1 MILNE
6 KYLASKDSTKG
17 KGKQF
22 YKVTSNC
29 DYKVEWSKKPLYS
42 TRNHCSNHL
51 AHCAVCKASIW
62 TYNMKNH
69 YEQHHP
75 DFEDVP
81 ELVSPQKIE
90 QIKKKKM

>member
-1 MILNE
+1 M
-6 KYLASKDSTKG
+6 KYLASIDSNKG

-22 YKVTSNC
+22 YKVTSKC
-29 DYKVEWSKKPLYS
+29 DYKVEWSKKPLYF
-42 TRNHCSNHL
+42 THHHCSNHL

-81 ELVSPQKIE
+81 ELVSPQEIE
-90 QIKKKKM
+90 QMKKKKM